1 METVCNFIS
10 ASALCK
16 VNLKP
21 VSGNGLSD
29 IVSLGC
35 SKSPPS
41 VGLNDWRYPRAAIIR
56 HCSLLFCRGNDR
68 AALAGF
74 CIGFQDTPLLPS
86 DPAKRHLKRVSGD

>member
-35 SKSPPS
+35 SKA
-41 VGLNDWRYPRAAIIR
+41 R
-56 HCSLLFCRGNDR
+56 
-68 AALAGF
+68 
-74 CIGFQDTPLLPS
+74 
-86 DPAKRHLKRVSGD
+86 PA

>member
-56 HCSLLFCRGNDR
+56 HCSLLFVEV
-68 AALAGF
+68 
-74 CIGFQDTPLLPS
+74 TTELLLLGS
-86 DPAKRHLKRVSGD
+86 VLDFKTHHCFHLTQPNVI

>member
-41 VGLNDWRYPRAAIIR
+41 VGLMIGAIQEQQLSATA
-56 HCSLLFCRGNDR
+56 HYCL
-68 AALAGF
+68 
-74 CIGFQDTPLLPS
+74 
-86 DPAKRHLKRVSGD
+86 